1 MEESLDENA
10 LLADWLRA
18 LGPLPPGAASR
29 VLWVDADWWLAW
41 QEAWRP
47 QLEPHLRTRLQVASV
62 HCVSDGDA
70 DVEDRAG
77 WCWDAAR
84 QQVVLVARTFHESV
98 VLQVAAYLRAHGL
111 ATPSTSSPPTLLQA
125 SPAVHRLVNVPHPC
139 AACWRVLQRAGLGDH
154 FAAPPSSLPL
164 RWRRDAL
171 GIDTLC
177 WPSAVRECRL
187 HGRQE
192 WTAQAIAE
200 TLMRD
205 PRWRWERVRYVGS
218 WATAVA
224 RHMERMRRQRPRRSA
239 MAAAAAAE
247 SSSQVNDTLD
257 WRCIGRAE
265 ESAAVAPDRAFPVDD
280 PGTARVPLPRRCAR
294 RKCARL
300 VLIDRML
307 DPITPLL
314 TQMTYAGLWSEVARA
329 AYPSWTALG
338 LSPRAIAADDPLL
351 LRIADRNFSE
361 AVRELG
367 HAANR
372 LKRFSEARPN
382 RQTADLQQIA
392 VYVQGLEAHQTEHAT
407 VSRHLE
413 AATCMSERT
422 FERVAFRQRFE
433 LERQMLHGVTALR
446 SRRTWL
452 EQRLVDVI
460 AMAAEVPDRLA
471 YWRLACLQALCA
483 GGDAAYW
490 RDPVRLQAALVFGVE
505 TVVADV
511 LALQQAGLLPAAAA
525 PWKGPRMAETFDWAL
540 ARDALGLLHPYEG
553 EGTGGEYAGYT
564 PITVALARLAW
575 DAPPPPSPPPLTP
588 PKTREPEG
596 SERIT
601 PASTF
606 WRELQPTSS
615 LLLSQA
621 PALLKRA
628 QPRHWEQRA
637 LTDLCHQA
645 LRCAEPPGTLEWD
658 KDEDGGE
665 TVEYVVILGGVTL
678 AEAAALR
685 ASPEY
690 EQHQRIV
697 QVASTAVVNDSEW
710 LEQWMTG

>member
-98 VLQVAAYLRAHGL
+98 VLQVAQYLCAHGL

-413 AATCMSERT
+413 AATAARGDGAAQSPHLVGATAGGCHRDGGGGTGSAGILAVGVSAGVVCGRRCGILARPGAVAGGAGVRGGDGGGGRAGAAAG
-422 FERVAFRQRFE
+422 RVAAGGGAAMERATNGGDVRLGARPRRARSIASVRGRGHRRRVCRLHAHHGSVGAAGVGCTAAAVAATAHASQNARAGGQRADHARIDV
-433 LERQMLHGVTALR
+433 LEGAAA
-446 SRRTWL
+446 
-452 EQRLVDVI
+452 DVV
-460 AMAAEVPDRLA
+460 AAAESGAGVVEARPAASLGATRPDR
-471 YWRLACLQALCA
+471 
-483 GGDAAYW
+483 
-490 RDPVRLQAALVFGVE
+490 PV
-505 TVVADV
+505 
-511 LALQQAGLLPAAAA
+511 
-525 PWKGPRMAETFDWAL
+525 
-540 ARDALGLLHPYEG
+540 
-553 EGTGGEYAGYT
+553 
-564 PITVALARLAW
+564 
-575 DAPPPPSPPPLTP
+575 PS
-588 PKTREPEG
+588 G
-596 SERIT
+596 
-601 PASTF
+601 
-606 WRELQPTSS
+606 
-615 LLLSQA
+615 
-621 PALLKRA
+621 
-628 QPRHWEQRA
+628 
-637 LTDLCHQA
+637 
-645 LRCAEPPGTLEWD
+645 
-658 KDEDGGE
+658 
-665 TVEYVVILGGVTL
+665 
-678 AEAAALR
+678 AALR
-685 ASPEY
+685 RTARHPGMGQGRRRRRDGGIRGDSGRRYLGGGGSAAS
-690 EQHQRIV
+690 I
-697 QVASTAVVNDSEW
+697 T
-710 LEQWMTG
+710 

>member
-1 MEESLDENA
+1 MEERVDERPF
-10 LLADWLRA
+10 LADWLRA

-29 VLWVDADWWLAW
+29 VLLVDADWWLAW
-41 QEAWRP
+41 QEAWWP
-47 QLEPHLRTRLQVASV
+47 QLEPYLHTRLQVASV
-62 HCVSDGDA
+62 HCVSGGD
-70 DVEDRAG
+70 DDLEDRTG
-77 WCWDAAR
+77 WRWDAAQ

-98 VLQVAAYLRAHGL
+98 VLQVAQYLRAHGL
-111 ATPSTSSPPTLLQA
+111 ATPSTSSPTLLQA

-139 AACWRVLQRAGLGDH
+139 STCWRALQRAGLADH

-164 RWRRDAL
+164 RWHRDAL

-187 HGRQE
+187 HGRRE

-200 TLMRD
+200 TLMQD

-218 WATAVA
+218 WAAAVA
-224 RHMERMRRQRPRRSA
+224 RHMERVRQQRPRRSA
-239 MAAAAAAE
+239 FAAAAE
-247 SSSQVNDTLD
+247 SSSRVHDTLD
-257 WRCIGRAE
+257 WRCIGRSE
-265 ESAAVAPDRAFPVDD
+265 ESAAALDRAFPGDR
-280 PGTARVPLPRRCAR
+280 GAAQVPLPKRSSR

-314 TQMTYAGLWSEVARA
+314 TQMTYAGLWSEAARA

-338 LSPRAIAADDPLL
+338 LPPRAITADDPLL
-351 LRIADRNFSE
+351 PGIADRNFSE

-372 LKRFSEARPN
+372 LKRFSEARPS

-392 VYVQGLEAHQTEHAT
+392 AYVQGLEAHQTEHAT

-413 AATCMSERT
+413 AATCISERT

-446 SRRTWL
+446 SRRTSL
-452 EQRLVDVI
+452 EERLVDVI
-460 AMAAEVPDRLA
+460 AMAAEAPDRLA

-483 GGDAAYW
+483 GGDAVYW

-505 TVVADV
+505 TMVADA
-511 LALQQAGLLPAAAA
+511 LALQQAGLLPAAAP
-525 PWKGPRMAETFDWAL
+525 PWKGPRMTEAFDWAL

-575 DAPPPPSPPPLTP
+575 DAPPPPPLPLTP
-588 PKTREPEG
+588 SKTREPEDG
-596 SERIT
+596 ERIT

-645 LRCAEPPGTLEWD
+645 LRCPEPPGTLEWD
-658 KDEDGGE
+658 KDGDGGD
-665 TVEYVVILGGVTL
+665 TMEYVVILGGVTL

-685 ASPEY
+685 ASPED
-690 EQHQRIV
+690 EQHRRIV

-710 LEQWMTG
+710 LKQWIPD